1 MLRVTEAFGGIGAQ
15 RRALQALGI
24 PFEVVE
30 YIDFDKYAVTSYN
43 AIYGENFEPVD
54 ITKLERLKPTDLLT
68 YSFPCQDISVAGLGK
83 GIVRGGTRSG
93 LLYEIERLLLQA
105 QKDGWLPKILL
116 LENVKNLVGKKYKPQ
131 FDEWLEFLET
141 LGYKTQWFVLN
152 SKDFGMA
159 QSRERVFAISTLKV
173 QTVLYKPIYLK
184 QEMSLKDYLEDNVDD
199 IYFLNEDKKLKISK
213 WESYQ
218 QPLKRVLGLHSICPT
233 LTARGAGEYHAGMI
247 LIAPYEWNFRDLRLC
262 FNLFSIRTL
271 TPKEC
276 WRLMGFTDKDFEQA
290 RQALN
295 DTYYKGKD
303 KSSSQLYKQAG
314 NSIVTNCLIAIF
326 YCLFFENSTNYER
339 YLIKYDE

>member
-83 GIVRGGTRSG
+83 GIVRGSTRSG

-105 QKDGWLPKILL
+105 QKDGWLPKVLL

-131 FDEWLEFLET
+131 FDEWLAFLET

-152 SKDFGMA
+152 SQDFGIP
-159 QSRERVFAISTLKV
+159 QDRSRVFAVSMLCKDDLDCEPQPIPLKYTLFDYIETDVDEKYFINQELADEFFERLSERTVSQTIRVGGRNSTEKKHCWDLV
-173 QTVLYKPIYLK
+173 C
-184 QEMSLKDYLEDNVDD
+184 
-199 IYFLNEDKKLKISK
+199 EDKQCQNKL
-213 WESYQ
+213 E
-218 QPLKRVLGLHSICPT
+218 H
-233 LTARGAGEYHAGMI
+233 
-247 LIAPYEWNFRDLRLC
+247 
-262 FNLFSIRTL
+262 
-271 TPKEC
+271 
-276 WRLMGFTDKDFEQA
+276 
-290 RQALN
+290 
-295 DTYYKGKD
+295 
-303 KSSSQLYKQAG
+303 
-314 NSIVTNCLIAIF
+314 
-326 YCLFFENSTNYER
+326 
-339 YLIKYDE
+339 

>member
-30 YIDFDKYAVTSYN
+30 YIEIDKYAVTSYN
-43 AIYGENFEPVD
+43 AIYGENFEPMD
-54 ITKLERLKPTDLLT
+54 ITQLERLKPTDLLT
-68 YSFPCQDISVAGLGK
+68 YSFPCQDISVAGLNK

-105 QKDGWLPKILL
+105 QKDGWLPKYLL

-131 FDEWLEFLET
+131 FNEWILFLET

-159 QSRERVFAISTLKV
+159 QSRERVFAISILEV
-173 QTVLYKPIYLK
+173 QSNLHKPIPLNK
-184 QEMSLKDYLEDNVDD
+184 QIVLKDYLEENVDD
-199 IYFLNEDKKLKISK
+199 IYFLSDDKKINISK
-213 WESYQ
+213 WKSNQ
-218 QPLKRVLGLHSICPT
+218 QPLQRVLGLNSVCPT
-233 LTARGAGEYHAGMI
+233 IIARGAGCYHRGMI
-247 LIAPYEWNFRDLRLC
+247 LFSPYENGTKNMRSNF
-262 FNLFSIRTL
+262 NVPIRVL
-271 TPKEC
+271 TPLEC
-276 WRLMGFTDKDFEQA
+276 WRLMGFTDKDFEKA

-295 DTYYKGKD
+295 NTYYKGKD

-326 YCLFFENSTNYER
+326 YCMFFENSTNYER

>member
-15 RRALQALGI
+15 RRALEALGI

-54 ITKLERLKPTDLLT
+54 ITKVERLKPTDLLT

-83 GIVRGGTRSG
+83 GIVRGSTRSG

-105 QKDGWLPKILL
+105 QKEGWLPKVLL

-131 FDEWLEFLET
+131 FDKWLEFLET

-152 SKDFGMA
+152 AKNFGMP
-159 QSRERVFAISTLKV
+159 QSRERVFAISFLGNFARTIEPK
-173 QTVLYKPIYLK
+173 TVILNRC
-184 QEMSLKDYLEDNVDD
+184 LKDMLEQAVDKK
-199 IYFLNEDKKLKISK
+199 YFLSDEQILRTKNTTYQCGKFEQRVHNEN
-213 WESYQ
+213 
-218 QPLKRVLGLHSICPT
+218 GICHT
-233 LTARGAGEYHAGMI
+233 LTARDYKDPKCVQIGVRGGGDTESQIEDSEGNHT
-247 LIAPYEWNFRDLRLC
+247 RK
-262 FNLFSIRTL
+262 L
-271 TPKEC
+271 TPKEY
-276 WRLMGFTDKDFEQA
+276 WRLMGFTDRDFEKA

-303 KSSSQLYKQAG
+303 SSSSQLYKQAG

-326 YCLFFENSTNYER
+326 YCMFFENSTNYER
-339 YLIKYDE
+339 YLIKYDK